1 MSQNHIKMRTRN
13 LIIVALLLLCTQT
26 LWSQKIDQH
35 LDMDNMSFFK
45 EATMVVE
52 GHFLKSTHT
61 YVYVVEDIQGK
72 EHYYGIW
79 KVIAHKVFKGDAK
92 VGDTIYVVRE
102 GTSWKN
108 AKYSIYEFFYEF
120 DAATGGYKYVDM
132 DVDYD
137 YSYLPIVR
145 SKHIFV
151 DVENKE
157 YRDDCVLFFKES
169 SFPKSKEE
177 PYASLP
183 QYQYLY
189 PWVFYDEGTKMSLD
203 GGKFGGLNDTIFNSR
218 NDLYR
223 FMLEAGGYD
232 TSVVKISEPKDP
244 EDSAPQS
251 LYPMIEIGPPNRD
264 SDNSPKASCYPDKP
278 LPPEIEKRWGKESQK
293 KNTSDQR

>member
-1 MSQNHIKMRTRN
+1 MSQNHIKMRNGN
-13 LIIVALLLLCTQT
+13 LIIVALLLLFTQT
-26 LWSQKIDQH
+26 LWSQEVDQH
-35 LDMDNMSFFK
+35 LDMNNMSFFK

-61 YVYVVEDIQGK
+61 YVYAVKDIQGK
-72 EHYYGIW
+72 DHYYGIW
-79 KVIAHKVFKGDAK
+79 KVIAHKVFKGNAK
-92 VGDTIYVVRE
+92 AGDTIYVVRE

-108 AKYSIYEFFYEF
+108 AKFSRFDLFY
-120 DAATGGYKYVDM
+120 
-132 DVDYD
+132 DYD
-137 YSYLPIVR
+137 ENTGTYEHNFSQVSYYDIPIVR
-145 SKHIFV
+145 SRHIYV
-151 DVENKE
+151 DEVRHE
-157 YRDDCVLFFKES
+157 YGQDCVLFFKES
-169 SFPKSKEE
+169 TFPKIKEE

-189 PWVFYDEGTKMSLD
+189 PWVFYDEGTKLYVD

-232 TSVVKISEPKDP
+232 TTVVKISEPKVP

-251 LYPMIEIGPPNRD
+251 RYPMIEVGPPNRD
-264 SDNSPKASCYPDKP
+264 PDNSPKASCYPDKP

-293 KNTSDQR
+293 KYAPDQR

>member
-1 MSQNHIKMRTRN
+1 MKNRYLTFIA
-13 LIIVALLLLCTQT
+13 LLLLLCTQP
-26 LWSQKIDQH
+26 LWSQEVDQH
-35 LDMDNMSFFK
+35 LDMNNMSFFK

-52 GHFLKSTHT
+52 GHFLKPTHT
-61 YVYVVEDIQGK
+61 YVYTVKDIQGK

-79 KVIAHKVFKGDAK
+79 KVIAQKVFKGDAK
-92 VGDTIYVVRE
+92 AGDTIYVVRE

-151 DVENKE
+151 DVVNKE
-157 YRDDCVLFFKES
+157 YRDDCVLFFKAS
-169 SFPKSKEE
+169 TFPKTKEE

-189 PWVFYDEGTKMSLD
+189 PYVFYDEGTKLYISN
-203 GGKFGGLNDTIFNSR
+203 GKFAGLNDTLFNSR
-218 NDLYR
+218 EDLYR

-232 TSVVKISEPKDP
+232 TSVVKITESKTQDK
-244 EDSAPQS
+244 
-251 LYPMIEIGPPNRD
+251 NRD
-264 SDNSPKASCYPDKP
+264 YINRT
-278 LPPEIEKRWGKESQK
+278 LPPEVGQRWGGQK
-293 KNTSDQR
+293 KNTPDQR